1 MSNWFVEQRLAW
13 IKESIEIFGFI
24 LREHIMMKFGVST
37 AQASLDIRKVLARWP
52 DLTEYNNSTKRYE
65 RKTKHYELIDDLGSV
80 EGHAADTG
88 SSERPRE

>member
-13 IKESIEIFGFI
+13 IKESLQIFGAI
-24 LREHIMMKFGVST
+24 RREHIARKFGISIVQTS
-37 AQASLDIRKVLARWP
+37 ADLQMVLARWP
-52 DLTEYNNSTKRYE
+52 GLMEYNRSTKC
-65 RKTKHYELIDDLGSV
+65 YELIDDLGSV